1 MDVDGEEACCVF
13 RRCLVL
19 RGFLGVRSTYL
30 RVNRCSDQAGVLYR
44 LWFGSGGRLVVYITE
59 RTCERRKGIERR
71 SEEVEY
77 YTLEAE
83 EWIHPERSDMMTL
96 F

>member
-1 MDVDGEEACCVF
+1 M
-13 RRCLVL
+13 
-19 RGFLGVRSTYL
+19 
-30 RVNRCSDQAGVLYR
+30 
-44 LWFGSGGRLVVYITE
+44 WFGSGGRLVVYITE
-59 RTCERRKGIERR
+59 RTCERRKEIERR